1 MPCPAKRGGK
11 AGIVKKSSMADVARL
26 AGVSTATVS
35 HVINR
40 SRFVSEE
47 VTQQVEKAIR
57 QLNYIPNQ
65 MARNLKTG
73 RNHTVLFIVPDIAN
87 SFFATAIEAVESVL
101 VAAGYRLVIANTKED
116 FAREAVHLQGAGNG
130 TIDGLLLAST
140 AGQWEQVAPLL
151 PAGLPTVLVDRVFEH
166 TGSSVSV
173 DSAAALGQ
181 AVKSLAAQG
190 HARIGFISG
199 IARLS
204 STKERLAAYRQAMAA
219 CGLPVEDGFVQTGDS
234 MRARGYGLKGRSS
247 YSVFAW
253 SARDSV
259 VLAVILVF
267 VAAVCFAMS
276 CGYGEFS
283 YYPAFSPLDLSP
295 YAVALYAAL
304 TALAWLSTVI
314 EIKENILWQSLR
326 SKI

>member
-1 MPCPAKRGGK
+1 MRVMS
-11 AGIVKKSSMADVARL
+11 IL
-26 AGVSTATVS
+26 
-35 HVINR
+35 
-40 SRFVSEE
+40 
-47 VTQQVEKAIR
+47 VTWSLE
-57 QLNYIPNQ
+57 
-65 MARNLKTG
+65 
-73 RNHTVLFIVPDIAN
+73 
-87 SFFATAIEAVESVL
+87 
-101 VAAGYRLVIANTKED
+101 
-116 FAREAVHLQGAGNG
+116 
-130 TIDGLLLAST
+130 
-140 AGQWEQVAPLL
+140 
-151 PAGLPTVLVDRVFEH
+151 
-166 TGSSVSV
+166 SSV
-173 DSAAALGQ
+173 
-181 AVKSLAAQG
+181 
-190 HARIGFISG
+190 
-199 IARLS
+199 
-204 STKERLAAYRQAMAA
+204 E
-219 CGLPVEDGFVQTGDS
+219 TGDS

-259 VLAVILVF
+259 VLAVILVL